1 MINFR
6 QVYEGWKNMLVPPS
20 EMKAT
25 IEAVSKERLD
35 ICSICPKHSRFHKT
49 NRPDDHCTECGCML
63 RAKVAC
69 LSCGCPIRKW
79 WPVLASNEEEED
91 IKKQI

>member
-1 MINFR
+1 MINFK

-25 IEAVSKERLD
+25 IDAVSAERLA
-35 ICSICPKHSRFHKT
+35 ICNVCPKHSKFHKT
-49 NRPDDHCTECGCML
+49 SRPDDHCTECGCML

-69 LSCGCPIRKW
+69 LSCACPLVKW
-79 WPVLASNEEEED
+79 VPLLSTNEEEEQL
-91 IKKQI
+91 KKQI